1 VFGYYLI
8 AGSKAKSG
16 ILVQT

>member
-1 VFGYYLI
+1 VIDYYLI

-16 ILVQT
+16 IQT